1 MGGKSTVLRQ
11 TCICVIMAQLGCMVP
26 AEKCRLSPVDRIFTR
41 IGASD
46 NILEG
51 QSTFFVE
58 LSETSTILHEAT
70 QHSLVILDELGRGT
84 STFDGV
90 AIASSVVQKL
100 AEDLG
105 CRTMFATHY
114 HSLVD
119 EFIAHPNVSMANMAC
134 KVKEVSDVV
143 SMDDNYDPD
152 ANVMFLSKLVGG
164 ACTKSYGLNVARLA
178 RLPPDVLNT
187 ARAKSKQFETTMAA
201 VAKESLVAAILR
213 LAEEIKEKGMNSV
226 LEKKLNTLL
235 GQAKTLCGKNLH

>member
-1 MGGKSTVLRQ
+1 MLNAFA
-11 TCICVIMAQLGCMVP
+11 IL
-26 AEKCRLSPVDRIFTR
+26 IF
-41 IGASD
+41 
-46 NILEG
+46 EG

-70 QHSLVILDELGRGT
+70 PHSLVILDELGRGT

-119 EFIAHPNVSMANMAC
+119 EFSAHPNVSMANMSC
-134 KVKEVSDVV
+134 KVAEVSEVNQNDE
-143 SMDDNYDPD
+143 NYDAD
-152 ANVMFLSKLVGG
+152 SNVMFLYKLVGG

-178 RLPPDVLNT
+178 RLPQDVLNT
-187 ARAKSKQFETTMAA
+187 ARAKSKLFEETMAS
-201 VAKESLVAAILR
+201 VAKESLAAAILR
-213 LAEEIKEKGMNSV
+213 LADDIKNIGINPT
-226 LEKKLNTLL
+226 LEKKLHTLL
-235 GQAKTLCGKNLH
+235 GQARTVIAKGK

>member
-1 MGGKSTVLRQ
+1 V
-11 TCICVIMAQLGCMVP
+11 CVIMAQLGCYVP
-26 AEKCRLSPVDRIFTR
+26 ATKCRLSPVDRIFTR

-70 QHSLVILDELGRGT
+70 PSSLVILDELGRGT

-90 AIASSVVQKL
+90 AIAHSVVQKL

-119 EFIAHPNVSMANMAC
+119 EFGAHPNVALANMAC
-134 KVKEVSDVV
+134 KV
-143 SMDDNYDPD
+143 MDKAEDDALREAKAADGVGSANDAGPD
-152 ANVMFLSKLVGG
+152 ANVMFLYKLVGG

-178 RLPPDVLNT
+178 RLPEPVLAKAN
-187 ARAKSKQFETTMAA
+187 AKSKEFESTMVAA
-201 VAKESLVAAILR
+201 ARESLASAIVRVAKEIEDAGACTP
-213 LAEEIKEKGMNSV
+213 V
-226 LEKKLNTLL
+226 LYKKLATLW
-235 GQAKTLCGKNLH
+235 GQARTVTGNDKK